1 MPAAIPTTIPH
12 GETAMRLGWVHLPP
26 HVRRAVERK
35 VGTSV
40 VDSFSCDGGYTPGLA
55 SVLLC
60 ADGTRHFIKAAS
72 VKAQSYAALS
82 YRSEAK
88 RARTLPPGLA
98 APRLK
103 WTLDD
108 DEWVVLGFEFV
119 EGRAPARPWR
129 HSEVEAASVM
139 LVDTALRLTPAPG
152 IGVATFAEEYAAW
165 PALWETVLRE
175 YDDMPGAEQAA
186 EMATRFAEVTAG
198 DTLVHFD
205 VRDDNLIVRPDGSMV
220 LCDWN
225 FAVRG
230 ANWLD
235 SLCLF
240 IGPRGDGIDVEPL
253 LAAHPL
259 LGPVEPDDID
269 VVLALIT
276 GYFLYSAAQ
285 PKVSNS
291 PFLREH
297 AMWQGEVCWTWLAER
312 RGWI

>member
-1 MPAAIPTTIPH
+1 
-12 GETAMRLGWVHLPP
+12 MRLEWVHLPP
-26 HVRRAVERK
+26 HLRRAIERK
-35 VGTSV
+35 IATTV
-40 VDSFSCDGGYTPGLA
+40 VDSYSCDGGYTPGLA

-72 VKAQSYAALS
+72 IKAQSYAATS
-82 YRSEAK
+82 YRAEAK
-88 RARTLPPGLA
+88 RARTLPPGLP

-103 WTLDD
+103 WTLDAGGED
-108 DEWVVLGFEFV
+108 AWIVLGFEFV
-119 EGRAPARPWR
+119 EGHNPVRPWR
-129 HSEVEAASVM
+129 EDELAAASSM
-139 LVDTALRLTPAPG
+139 LVETSRQLTPAPG
-152 IGVATFAEEYAAW
+152 IGLSTFAEEYAAW
-165 PALWETVLRE
+165 PGLWETVLRE

-186 EMATRFAEVTAG
+186 ALAARFEEVTAG

-205 VRDDNLIVRPDGSMV
+205 VRDDNLIVRPDGSVV

-225 FAVRG
+225 FATRG
-230 ANWLD
+230 AAWLD
-235 SLCLF
+235 SLTLF

-259 LGPVEPDDID
+259 LCDVDSESIDI
-269 VVLALIT
+269 VLALLA
-276 GYFLYSAAQ
+276 GYFLYAAAQ

-291 PFLREH
+291 PWLREV